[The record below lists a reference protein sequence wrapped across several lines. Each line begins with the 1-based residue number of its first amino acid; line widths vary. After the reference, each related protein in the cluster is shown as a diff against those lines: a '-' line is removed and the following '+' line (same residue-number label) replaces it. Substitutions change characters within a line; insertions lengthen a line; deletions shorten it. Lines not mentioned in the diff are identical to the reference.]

1 MISPYVY
8 AGLRRSKEPKDAME
22 IICQVLEVTEEQIK
36 SRSRLRRLVMAR
48 QIYSFVSKLY
58 YKKKLRNIA
67 NEINCTNHT
76 TVIYSIRAVMN
87 EAETSSEYYDILR
100 RVCYNINY
108 EFGTTLRNILREYQE
123 LNNYP
128 KSNFS
133 GAF

>member
-36 SRSRLRRLVMAR
+36 SRSRFRRIVMAR

-58 YKKKLRNIA
+58 YKKKLQNIA
-67 NEINCTNHT
+67 KEINCINHS

-87 EAETSSEYYDILR
+87 EAETSTEYYDILR

-108 EFGTTLRNILREYQE
+108 EFGTTLKNILREYQE

-128 KSNFS
+128 KSKFS